1 MLTKNYLTIFFIYIR
16 GKKATRRQARPKT
29 HKRAGKRQTALK
41 NPHDYS
47 GSRSRAATRLRTSIV
62 MAERKK
68 DEQLGVAQED
78 SGRRGGGGNGHGYG
92 ILA

>member
-1 MLTKNYLTIFFIYIR
+1 M
-16 GKKATRRQARPKT
+16 
-29 HKRAGKRQTALK
+29 K

-78 SGRRGGGGNGHGYG
+78 SGRRGGGEEMFTATGYLLEEVVG
-92 ILA
+92 LKILLGARARAGGPGTSWAWCKPKQNKTRQQN